1 MVNYNALKKELEE
14 IVLISGDFLN
24 SKLAKELVLKDDE
37 KTPKPINEKIEG
49 ELEEMLN
56 LKNHHLN
63 SVDLETLP
71 IELFSEDFKMNFMV
85 AKTDIE
91 ESKKDIQKNFNFSV
105 FDVLEIVKS
114 DGSYSL
120 KYSVNEKYKKDVYIV
135 FILATDVDNPKKQF
149 MYGSLKGG
157 EPLPDGY
164 KLGLNT
170 FTPFTFEVVTNT
182 GVKFNLK

>member
-37 KTPKPINEKIEG
+37 KTPKLINEKIEG

-56 LKNHHLN
+56 LKGHHLK
-63 SVDLETLP
+63 SIDLESLP
-71 IELFSEDFKMNFMV
+71 TEVFSEEFKMNVMV
-85 AKTDIE
+85 SKTDIE
-91 ESKKDIQKNFNFSV
+91 ESKKNIQKNFNFST
-105 FDVLEIVKS
+105 FDVLEIVKN

-120 KYSVNEKYKKDVYIV
+120 KYSVNEKYKGDVYVV
-135 FILATDVDNPKKQF
+135 FILATDVSNPKKQF
-149 MYGSLKGG
+149 MYGNLKGG
-157 EPLPDGY
+157 EKLPDGY

-170 FTPFTFEVVTNT
+170 FNSFKFEVVTNT

>member
-1 MVNYNALKKELEE
+1 MANYNLIKKELDE
-14 IVLISGDFLN
+14 IILISKDFLKSN
-24 SKLAKELVLKDDE
+24 LAKELVLKDDE
-37 KTPKPINEKIEG
+37 KTPKPLNSKIEK
-49 ELEEMLN
+49 ELEEMLTLKSVHVKSVN
-56 LKNHHLN
+56 LE
-63 SVDLETLP
+63 SLP
-71 IELFSEDFKMNFMV
+71 TEVFSEDFKINVMV